1 MITSKNSIHGYS
13 YDVIADQLNVTESFL
28 KRASVLNSP
37 EYDIIRQFRNEHP
50 GRPIVHMPKKDSG
63 KRPMK
68 LSFKQMGEFIA
79 KCRDA
84 EARLAR
90 FEQVKV
96 LSRVQPSPY
105 AYVKTW
111 FLENY
116 ANYSEQP
123 EFDADNFV
131 IVKTRSEMAAA
142 AENKA
147 EKTANEDQA
156 EEATA

>member
-50 GRPIVHMPKKDSG
+50 GRPIVHMAKKDSG

-131 IVKTRSEMAAA
+131 IVKTRSEMAAE

-147 EKTANEDQA
+147 EKTANAVQA
-156 EEATA
+156 KEEAA

>member
-1 MITSKNSIHGYS
+1 M
-13 YDVIADQLNVTESFL
+13 
-28 KRASVLNSP
+28 LNSL
-37 EYDIIRQFRNEHP
+37 EYDIIRQFRTEHP
-50 GRPIVHMPKKDSG
+50 GRPIVPMAKKESG

-68 LSFKQMGEFIA
+68 LSFRQMGEFIA

-131 IVKTRSEMAAA
+131 IVKTRSEMAAE